1 MGMTLNDF
9 EAKALQVL
17 LSQRFLNLRLFE
29 EEELNEYHIADIQGE
44 MNLEDFIRQYA
55 EVITEQF
62 EAEYENRLKAD
73 MVAILIELRQDI
85 IAESWHIESFD
96 INANDLVVQISD
108 VDKVIQQK
116 IDKLK
121 EGADV

>member
-17 LSQRFLNLRLFE
+17 LSQRFLNLPLFE
-29 EEELNEYHIADIQGE
+29 EEELSEYHIADNQGE

-62 EAEYENRLKAD
+62 KADYENRLKAD
-73 MVAILIELRQDI
+73 LVAMLEDLFLDVLEAEQTGVNANKELIYADEIEDI
-85 IAESWHIESFD
+85 IR
-96 INANDLVVQISD
+96 
-108 VDKVIQQK
+108 QK
-116 IDKLK
+116 IKSLK
-121 EGADV
+121 EANNA